1 MKVHRVA
8 LTLALAWLAC
18 ALPSSAQ
25 PTQAERALFE
35 QTKAQAEKG
44 DVEAQLRLGA
54 LYASGTGVT
63 KDLKKAAK
71 WHRQAAEQG
80 LARAQYRLALD
91 YADGEGVKPDQ
102 MQATKWFH
110 KAADQGMVEAQLA
123 MGLAFLN
130 GSGVSVN
137 GAEAVRWLRKAS
149 EQGSP
154 AADYELGK
162 CYFEG
167 TGVSRDLSEGIKWIR
182 QAAEEGNPAA
192 QNRLGSCYE
201 KGEAVPKDY
210 VQAYKWYALAAAQD
224 DENASDIRVSI
235 AKVESLMTKEQ
246 VAEAQQLARE
256 FKPGRKPAP
265 TALSNAAG
273 QTNAVET
280 AAAPPNPGFVTVKT
294 GEESSEVYV
303 DGAFVGNPPARLKLA
318 AGAHVVE
325 VKKPGFKDYR
335 RELTVGAGAD
345 LNLRVDLEKEKN

>member
-1 MKVHRVA
+1 MKVHYVA
-8 LTLALAWLAC
+8 LMLVLAWLA
-18 ALPSSAQ
+18 SAITLSAE
-25 PTQAERALFE
+25 PTKAERGLFE

-54 LYASGTGVT
+54 LYTSGTGVA

-71 WHRQAAEQG
+71 WHRKAAEQG
-80 LARAQYRLALD
+80 LPRAQYQLGMD

-102 MQATKWFH
+102 VEATKWFH
-110 KAADQGMVEAQLA
+110 KAAEQGMVEAQLA
-123 MGLAFLN
+123 MGLSFAN

-137 GAEAVRWLRKAS
+137 GAEAVRWFRKAS
-149 EQGSP
+149 EQGSA

-167 TGVSRDLSEGIKWIR
+167 TGVARDISEGIKWIR
-182 QAAEEGNPAA
+182 QAAEEGNAAA

-201 KGEAVPKDY
+201 KGQALPKDY

-224 DENASDIRVSI
+224 DEHATDIRVSI

-246 VAEAQQLARE
+246 VSEAQQLARE

-265 TALSNAAG
+265 TAPSGSAA
-273 QTNAVET
+273 QAITVET
-280 AAAPPNPGFVTVKT
+280 AAAPSNTGFVTVKT
-294 GEESSEVYV
+294 GEDSSEVYV

-318 AGAHVVE
+318 PGAHVVE
-325 VKKPGFKDYR
+325 VKKPGFKDYHK
-335 RELTVGAGAD
+335 EVTVGAGAD
-345 LNLRVDLEKEKN
+345 LNLRVDLEKRKE